1 MRDMTRPIHRLRAA
15 VGERFVQDEMA
26 ELVSQAIGP
35 LVAHDAL
42 RLFGMNPA
50 TGTVS
55 YGFLHGFP
63 TALLHAQLIDSYAG
77 DDPFSPADIGRLAAD
92 TGLLG
97 GGEHSL
103 PGHRQAA
110 RTLAEY
116 GAGSEL
122 RLLLREST
130 RRPWGLLALLR
141 TAGGRPFD
149 QEDAWQLTQLDEPL
163 IALLKGYATARTATA
178 APPGTPFL
186 PPGVV
191 MVGPDDQVRSVS
203 PQARAW
209 LAEIAP
215 ERGLA
220 PPWMPTAS
228 MREIVLA
235 ARRHAVV
242 PGAPPALACSPAA
255 FLGRRV
261 AVHAQCM
268 DASGKGEVAVVLQ
281 EGSGALLLPTYA
293 AWHGLTARESEVIE
307 RLCSREAPRQIAR
320 IMGISVHTLN
330 THVRNVYRKT
340 GTSGRDDL
348 VAALNR

>member
-1 MRDMTRPIHRLRAA
+1 MRDMTRPVHRLRAA
-15 VGERFVQDEMA
+15 AGEQFVQDEMA

-35 LVAHDAL
+35 RVAHDAL

-50 TGTVS
+50 TGAVS
-55 YGFLHGFP
+55 YGFLHSFP
-63 TALLHAQLIDSYAG
+63 PALLHAQLVDSYTG
-77 DDPFSPADIGRLAAD
+77 DDPFSPAEIGRLPFD

-97 GGEHSL
+97 GDDPSL

-110 RTLAEY
+110 RTLAAY

-122 RLLLREST
+122 RLLLREG
-130 RRPWGLLALLR
+130 RHRPWGLLALLR
-141 TAGGRPFD
+141 TAGGRPFA
-149 QEDAWQLTQLDEPL
+149 QEDARCLAQLSEPL
-163 IALLKGYATARTATA
+163 IALLKGYAAARATA
-178 APPGTPFL
+178 IGPGARFL

-191 MVGPDDQVRSVS
+191 LVGPDDQVRSVS

-220 PPWMPTAS
+220 PPWMPAAS

-235 ARRHAVV
+235 ARRHAMI

-281 EGSGALLLPTYA
+281 EASGALLLPTYA
-293 AWHGLTARESEVIE
+293 AWHGLTARESEVVE
-307 RLCSREAPRQIAR
+307 RLCSRETPRQIAR
-320 IMGISVHTLN
+320 VMQVSVHTLN

-348 VAALNR
+348 VAALNC